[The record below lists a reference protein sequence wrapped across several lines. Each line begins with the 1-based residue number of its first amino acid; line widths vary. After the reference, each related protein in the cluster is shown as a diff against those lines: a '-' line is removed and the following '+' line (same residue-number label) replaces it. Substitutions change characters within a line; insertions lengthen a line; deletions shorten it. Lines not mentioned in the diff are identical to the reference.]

1 MSALLIE
8 DLPEPLHLR
17 LKARAAR
24 RGRTVEAEALWILE
38 RATDERPT
46 PTLAEIDAL
55 RVRGAT
61 PLTQALIDAA
71 RMEGRPSSSPTPSS
85 SRTC

>member
-8 DLPEPLHLR
+8 DLPEPLHVR

-38 RATDERPT
+38 RATADRVT

-61 PLTQALIDAA
+61 PLTQALIDEA
-71 RMEGRPSSSPTPSS
+71 RMDGRPRDSPTPTS